1 MIDPSR
7 RNSCLERLSVERLE
21 ELLDLAVNTD
31 EEEDAEYVDALLKMI
46 VEKEK
51 ENPTGRLTDVN
62 KAWADFQTYYNT
74 EDGRGQAQ
82 YFTEEPEAAAETAPV
97 KRKTL
102 KKIWKSALLAAAA
115 VSCLLFCVVAARA
128 AGFNFLYA
136 LGHWTD
142 DAFSFG
148 NVQPGAV
155 DYPADKTED
164 DQKQTP
170 SESKGVIHVSEELPY
185 SSFQEALDAYEITE
199 VSEPSYLPSGYVLD
213 CISRFDGTQLFSL
226 DADYKKGEDF
236 LSISIYSYS
245 DRPSM
250 QVEKTD
256 DPVET
261 FEAGNRTFYLM
272 RNTNNYSVAWLTEHY
287 ECLILAPLS
296 VEPDEL
302 KDIVY
307 SMFDKKRVTTLK
319 TSQTLSYSSLQDA
332 LDEYSITEIS
342 EPTYLPEGYELDRI
356 RGGNL
361 QRFTLDARY
370 TNGKDFLTISII
382 SYNDNPNLQVERT
395 DDPVESFEAGNRT
408 FYLMRNTNNYSV
420 AWLTEHYEC
429 LIMAPLSVEPDE
441 LKDIVYS
448 MFDRT

>member
-1 MIDPSR
+1 M
-7 RNSCLERLSVERLE
+7 
-21 ELLDLAVNTD
+21 
-31 EEEDAEYVDALLKMI
+31 
-46 VEKEK
+46 
-51 ENPTGRLTDVN
+51 
-62 KAWADFQTYYNT
+62 
-74 EDGRGQAQ
+74 
-82 YFTEEPEAAAETAPV
+82 
-97 KRKTL
+97 
-102 KKIWKSALLAAAA
+102 
-115 VSCLLFCVVAARA
+115 SCLLFCVVAARA

-170 SESKGVIHVSEELPY
+170 SESKGVIRVSEELPY

-236 LSISIYSYS
+236 LSISIY
-245 DRPSM
+245 
-250 QVEKTD
+250 
-256 DPVET
+256 PVEI
-261 FEAGNRTFYLM
+261 FEAGDRTFYLM
-272 RNTNNYSVAWLTEHY
+272 RNTNN
-287 ECLILAPLS
+287 
-296 VEPDEL
+296 
-302 KDIVY
+302 
-307 SMFDKKRVTTLK
+307 
-319 TSQTLSYSSLQDA
+319 
-332 LDEYSITEIS
+332 
-342 EPTYLPEGYELDRI
+342 
-356 RGGNL
+356 N
-361 QRFTLDARY
+361 
-370 TNGKDFLTISII
+370 
-382 SYNDNPNLQVERT
+382 
-395 DDPVESFEAGNRT
+395 
-408 FYLMRNTNNYSV
+408 SV